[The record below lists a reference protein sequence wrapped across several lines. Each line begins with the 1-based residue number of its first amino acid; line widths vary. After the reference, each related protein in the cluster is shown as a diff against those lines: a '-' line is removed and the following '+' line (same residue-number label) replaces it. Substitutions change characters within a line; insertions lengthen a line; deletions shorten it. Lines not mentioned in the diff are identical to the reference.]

1 MTDQDPH
8 VADPARRGGFLR
20 RHVALIAGT
29 ATLVTAGALGYAA
42 LQQPTYT
49 AHARVL
55 VEALTVPTATARTP
69 DMGTEQAV
77 VTSSAI
83 LVPAAAALDLPVSTV
98 QHAVAVSVPVTAN
111 VLDIGY
117 SASNSTL
124 ARNGATAVA
133 NAYMSYRARTNASNL
148 GAESPEALGVPG
160 VQARLI
166 TPATRPARPSSPD
179 VVIDVL
185 AVLVVGLVTGTAL
198 AFAVDRFG
206 QRLRSMTR
214 WQDVV
219 GVPVLVG
226 LPTNVLVDTSGR
238 NGAKGAGADGAVAL
252 RYVRRRTA
260 HMLPTRGAVLLVT
273 EVRAQTE
280 RVALARQLTSA
291 FIDSGRNALL
301 IELTQDHPS
310 PQADAKRTWM
320 NGDLRVRV
328 TLAPELGS
336 EPGPV
341 GEWHAVTVD
350 GLLRMIE
357 EHRMRYD
364 LVVVT
369 APSVTHAITGLD
381 VAAVADEAVLIDHV
395 GSARRTEAIR
405 AVAELRAAG
414 CRLGGCVLVGVGR
427 TRVGDAPPPAPR
439 ADARGLDGGHRR
451 TNRRNRPVTFTTN
464 FDDPARAETAR
475 HDTANG
481 SRKP

>member
-133 NAYMSYRARTNASNL
+133 NAYMSYRARTNASNV

-185 AVLVVGLVTGTAL
+185 AGLVVGLVTGTAL

-214 WQDVV
+214 
-219 GVPVLVG
+219 
-226 LPTNVLVDTSGR
+226 
-238 NGAKGAGADGAVAL
+238 
-252 RYVRRRTA
+252 
-260 HMLPTRGAVLLVT
+260 
-273 EVRAQTE
+273 
-280 RVALARQLTSA
+280 
-291 FIDSGRNALL
+291 
-301 IELTQDHPS
+301 
-310 PQADAKRTWM
+310 
-320 NGDLRVRV
+320 
-328 TLAPELGS
+328 
-336 EPGPV
+336 
-341 GEWHAVTVD
+341 
-350 GLLRMIE
+350 
-357 EHRMRYD
+357 
-364 LVVVT
+364 
-369 APSVTHAITGLD
+369 
-381 VAAVADEAVLIDHV
+381 
-395 GSARRTEAIR
+395 
-405 AVAELRAAG
+405 
-414 CRLGGCVLVGVGR
+414 
-427 TRVGDAPPPAPR
+427 
-439 ADARGLDGGHRR
+439 
-451 TNRRNRPVTFTTN
+451 
-464 FDDPARAETAR
+464 
-475 HDTANG
+475 
-481 SRKP
+481 